1 MQMKVHRI
9 DNVIDKKDKPSLSM
23 SIRASKMSTFSEL
36 CQINFYGQSGFVCSI
51 GIIVTE
57 VEGEMQISDLAFSF
71 ASPFQRAVSLV
82 R

>member
-51 GIIVTE
+51 GIINTRNGQLCILFVATHPCNR
-57 VEGEMQISDLAFSF
+57 G
-71 ASPFQRAVSLV
+71 
-82 R
+82 